1 MASIKVKAIKVDD
14 KEYII
19 NSDNENEYKKIFN
32 QWFPGEELTP
42 TSLKE
47 APRRIIHEVL
57 ESVVVQEIE
66 FCLKDIYKGQVGGG
80 HFSIGEKTLL
90 RLNLIKGHVD
100 STIVKFSLSRE
111 NIFSNLKK
119 VLDYISPQAVKEV
132 GQYFLVP
139 GYGISNLF
147 LLDMKKH
154 QDEEYKMK
162 HEELMSEFDE
172 LKKRDEET
180 EAKGDADGDTDA
192 KKVWTY
198 FPRSFGK
205 EYSLMEEYDRYL
217 KKYGEELK
225 KDYKEEILG
234 DWMIPR

>member
-1 MASIKVKAIKVDD
+1 MASIKAVRVSD
-14 KEYII
+14 KEYAIC
-19 NSDNENEYKKIFN
+19 SDNENEYKKIFN

-57 ESVVVQEIE
+57 ESVMVQEIE

-80 HFSIGEKTLL
+80 HFIIGEKTLL
-90 RLNLIKGHVD
+90 RLGLTKGHVD

-111 NIFSNLKK
+111 KIFSNLKK
-119 VLDYISPQAVKEV
+119 VLNYISPQAVKEV

-154 QDEEYKMK
+154 QDEEYKLR

-180 EAKGDADGDTDA
+180 EAKGDTGGVT
-192 KKVWTY
+192 WTY
-198 FPRSFGK
+198 APRSFGK
-205 EYSLMEEYDRYL
+205 EYSLIEEYDKYL
-217 KKYGEELK
+217 KKYEEELK
-225 KDYKEEILG
+225 KEYKEEVLG
-234 DWMIPR
+234 DW

>member
-1 MASIKVKAIKVDD
+1 MASVKAIKVGD
-14 KEYII
+14 KEYTIC
-19 NSDNENEYKKIFN
+19 SDNEDEYKKIFN

-57 ESVVVQEIE
+57 ESVVTQEIE

-80 HFSIGEKTLL
+80 HFIIGEKTLL
-90 RLNLIKGHVD
+90 RLGLTKGHVD

-119 VLDYISPQAVKEV
+119 VLNYISPQAVKEV

-154 QDEEYKMK
+154 QDEEYKMR

-180 EAKGDADGDTDA
+180 EAKGDADGDADTKGVTLVYA
-192 KKVWTY
+192 
-198 FPRSFGK
+198 PRSFGK
-205 EYSLMEEYDRYL
+205 EYSLMEEYDKYL
-217 KKYGEELK
+217 KKYEEELK
-225 KDYKEEILG
+225 EYKEEILG